1 MAICHSIWPYRGR
14 YHLTGTVDDRLRD
27 LQVRLNHTFS
37 DHTILTRALT
47 HSSAAPANE
56 SYERLEFLGDR
67 VLGLVLADRLFA
79 QCPDDDEG
87 ALSLRFHAAARQ
99 STLADVARKIDVA
112 PHILTQAG
120 MDVSTNDS
128 VLADVVESLI
138 AALFLDGGLEPVQ
151 DFVSRYWRFDLVAI
165 AQSEKDAKS
174 LLQELAMRQ
183 GLALPVYRLVSRS
196 GPDHEP
202 VMTYAVSV
210 GDFPETEA
218 TAGSRKIA
226 EQRAA
231 AALLNYIAS
240 QEGDDD

>member
-1 MAICHSIWPYRGR
+1 MAICHSVWPYRGR
-14 YHLTGTVDDRLRD
+14 YHLTCTSDDRLCD
-27 LQVRLNHTFS
+27 LQARLNHTFS
-37 DHTILTRALT
+37 DQAILTQALT

-112 PHILTQAG
+112 PHIRTQAG
-120 MDVSTNDS
+120 MNVDANDS

-138 AALFLDGGLEPVQ
+138 AALFLDGGLGPVQ
-151 DFVSRYWRFDLVAI
+151 EFVSRYWRFDLAAI
-165 AQSEKDAKS
+165 AQNEKDAKS
-174 LLQELAMRQ
+174 LLQELAMRR
-183 GLALPVYRLVSRS
+183 GLELPIYKLVSRS
-196 GPDHEP
+196 GPDHAP
-202 VMTYAVSV
+202 VMTYAVSL
-210 GDFPETEA
+210 GGFPDTEA

-226 EQRAA
+226 EQQAA
-231 AALLNYIAS
+231 AALLDHIAS
-240 QEGDDD
+240 QEGEND